1 MATQSVFDQ
10 LASAIESYASAE
22 VCEVPLSSFIEQYLT
37 TAGLTII
44 RGLPTPPPVVV
55 QAKPPSS
62 HPVSVLYARVKAD
75 PTLMAEWQK
84 ALLLLA
90 PEFNKVGERKNTSLW
105 NMFSMFK
112 GILPTIPVDGSLIPR
127 PKSK

>member
-10 LASAIESYASAE
+10 LASVIDAYASAE
-22 VCEVPLSSFIEQYLT
+22 VHELSLSSFIEDYLT
-37 TAGLTII
+37 TAGLTIVSASA
-44 RGLPTPPPVVV
+44 PAPPAV
-55 QAKPPSS
+55 KPPSS